1 MAQQEGPFSEYLQ
14 QLKITP
20 QVQAPQPTG
29 LEGTGSAIGNI
40 AMNFISGLRQ
50 GRQQKYMQQQ
60 MEEQRK
66 FDAYQQA
73 MQRVASS
80 GLPDAEKRSL
90 YAELETPLIRRI
102 AGDPEATSKKTGNP
116 LTDVIKNIASS
127 VAGPVP
133 KKGMELTM
141 DPVLKALQAVSDPE
155 RQVPYLA
162 SQLDRQAEMVIRQ
175 GINAATKSGKPVT
188 YETLFSGDAGR
199 MLAGLENEARR
210 LGVTLPSIARATSE
224 YRPMSGA
231 DFERQRK
238 LQKEEVNRQAIEA
251 GVPLSKPPAAPST
264 PPAQQLSA
272 APVPPGSGATPAAR
286 PTQVAGVP
294 SAPTVPIPAG
304 APFVEVDPSGFFRT
318 VDAMAQETGR
328 SPISQAK
335 EYIVDGKRI
344 VGQFVSGIPLADGNR
359 ASGIY
364 SGGKIYTGG
373 FREPNQFDVRPPQ
386 EQLDEALN
394 SSLEAMKGSVKPEV
408 FDSYR
413 GILQSAY
420 NRGSLEGMERALQNA
435 VRTNDTKTR
444 QQQARSDAAS
454 RLEASGDARKAVL
467 INGID
472 RKINANPK
480 VKDYNTVFNYSA
492 EALDAYKQATNTGKN
507 YSLADRELVRALA
520 KLTDLTTGVRESEY
534 LIFSQAVGRVASLGI
549 SVNNLLKGE
558 SEILDQ
564 KTRDEIVRQINSKRK
579 LAAGQYNVAIKAYRN
594 QANAVG
600 ISDSEYN
607 AMFPTESDFV
617 PLSERKL

>member
-80 GLPDAEKRSL
+80 KLPDAEKRSL

-175 GINAATKSGKPVT
+175 GINAATRSGKPVT

-210 LGVTLPSIARATSE
+210 LGVTLPSIARAASE
-224 YRPMSGA
+224 YRPTAQSEWIKMQELEGQKAYFDQADPAPTPAQAPTRETRTTPAPAPAGATAAVPAVPIAAAPAVTTPAPAAAPPSVVPISESEMRGDEALAVRAGQASREFRGNIEQFKDESTGKVFSGFQYRGRRGTGI
-231 DFERQRK
+231 FEPGVGLHKSGVRK
-238 LQKEEVNRQAIEA
+238 LTDSEVNR
-251 GVPLSKPPAAPST
+251 PSPQIVEDT
-264 PPAQQLSA
+264 YKASVKAL
-272 APVPPGSGATPAAR
+272 GA
-286 PTQVAGVP
+286 
-294 SAPTVPIPAG
+294 S
-304 APFVEVDPSGFFRT
+304 VDPKIAASYTGILETLR
-318 VDAMAQETGR
+318 VQGDVKGMDNVVSQALNADRMNKEYASRMAMASEAAESRRDARAQSGLQWVV
-328 SPISQAK
+328 SS
-335 EYIVDGKRI
+335 VDKAQT
-344 VGQFVSGIPLADGNR
+344 VKDWNTAQTYSDGALGSVRR
-359 ASGIY
+359 AS
-364 SGGKIYTGG
+364 
-373 FREPNQFDVRPPQ
+373 
-386 EQLDEALN
+386 
-394 SSLEAMKGSVKPEV
+394 SS
-408 FDSYR
+408 
-413 GILQSAY
+413 
-420 NRGSLEGMERALQNA
+420 
-435 VRTNDTKTR
+435 
-444 QQQARSDAAS
+444 
-454 RLEASGDARKAVL
+454 
-467 INGID
+467 
-472 RKINANPK
+472 
-480 VKDYNTVFNYSA
+480 KDYA
-492 EALDAYKQATNTGKN
+492 I
-507 YSLADRELVRALA
+507 ADLLLLRAVA
-520 KLTDLTTGVRESEY
+520 KLTDLQTGIRDKEY
-534 LIFSQAVGRVASLGI
+534 DTFADVKGALSQLQTKYK
-549 SVNNLLKGE
+549 NLLANKADR
-558 SEILDQ
+558 LDE
-564 KTRDEIVRQINSKRK
+564 KSRAEFINVLNDLKAQ
-579 LAAGQYNVAIKAYRN
+579 AAGRYNET
-594 QANAVG
+594 
-600 ISDSEYN
+600 ISRFKNIGKKQGAPDDLLDI
-607 AMFPTESDFV
+607 ALP
-617 PLSERKL
+617 PLAKVITLSNKTL